1 MSEAFLTALMN
12 LVAKI
17 GINAAITFLENRGAT
32 IDDAIAALKL
42 AESKRLEEYIAE
54 DAAKRVL
61 SPDPILPKPP
71 DDAPAPPLA

>member
-1 MSEAFLTALMN
+1 MSEAFYVALMN

-42 AESKRLEEYIAE
+42 AETKRLEDYIAE
-54 DAAKRVL
+54 DAAKRL
-61 SPDPILPKPP
+61 QPP
-71 DDAPAPPLA
+71 PAL